1 MSATVYELTRPGA
14 GRLVPQKVPTP
25 GPHQVLVRVQ
35 NVGVCASDLPTW
47 ANPQP
52 TYPMQLG
59 HEPVGEVIEAG
70 PGIDVPAGSL
80 VGGRIFPSFAT
91 YAVADLADLVLIPD
105 GVDPAVALP
114 EPVGCVVE
122 GYRRTPTA
130 PGASVAVV
138 GGGFMGLIMVQL
150 LASSAISD
158 LIVIDPRA
166 DARDAATACG
176 AGRVYE
182 PASVPGALR
191 YGMNSRET
199 AGVDVVVEASGSQAG
214 LDLAGD
220 LVRPHGVLS
229 ILGYHQGRRQVN
241 LQDWN
246 WKALDVVN
254 AHVRDQRL
262 LREATLA
269 GLRLQQAGRLELQKL
284 VTHRF
289 TADRIDEAFETLRS
303 KPHGFIKSVVDFRSS

>member
-1 MSATVYELTRPGA
+1 MTATVYELIRPGA

-25 GPHQVLVRVQ
+25 GPQQVIVRVR

-47 ANPQP
+47 ANQQP
-52 TYPMQLG
+52 AYPVQLG
-59 HEPVGEVIEAG
+59 HEPVGEVIEAS
-70 PGIDVPAGSL
+70 PGAGIPIGSL

-91 YAVADLADLVLIPD
+91 YAVADLADVVIIPD

-122 GYRRTPTA
+122 GYRRTPIE

-150 LASSAISD
+150 LASSAISN
-158 LIVIDPRA
+158 LIVVDPRA
-166 DARDAATACG
+166 DARDTAMACG
-176 AGRVYE
+176 ADQVYE
-182 PASVPGALR
+182 PSSVPSALR
-191 YGMNSRET
+191 YSMDSAATDGF
-199 AGVDVVVEASGSQAG
+199 DVVVEASGSQAG
-214 LDLAGD
+214 LDLASD

-229 ILGYHQGRRQVN
+229 ILGYHQGPRQVRMH
-241 LQDWN
+241 DWN

-254 AHVRDQRL
+254 AHVRDQSL

-269 GLRLQQAGRLELQKL
+269 GLRLQQAGRLDMHKL

-289 TADRIDEAFETLRS
+289 PADRIDEAFETLRG
-303 KPHGFIKSVVDFRSS
+303 KPHGFIKSVVDFS